1 MIEAWKKLVDGGEAV
16 VDFIDNLY
24 DVVAQIALYITL
36 VVAAALIVYHLVVG
50 KRGEEAVAKAR
61 RFELGVI
68 VGYSVGIISTLGVL
82 KLVGKILDG
91 KTTTRF
97 WLMIGFAALVLVGVV
112 ATVIMKKRNFG
123 FTKWVVLG
131 YSVLAIAY
139 LVVVLVCFPAA
150 KEDYK
155 PLNQTLMY
163 ILSAVLVAIIAA
175 LALLLDKHEEYDSR
189 SITYAAICIAA
200 SFALSYVKFFSL
212 PQGGSITFAS
222 MLPLMMYAYMFGLR
236 RGVIAGMV
244 YGMLQFVQS
253 PQFYEPMQALLDYPI
268 AFAGIGL
275 AGIGRKMKFL
285 KGNMTAEFCVGA
297 VIAVLFRYAAHVLSG
312 YFVFYSWAIYWSEWY
327 GAHPLAY
334 SFAYNAFLFV
344 ELAVLLVVGAL
355 VFQSKSVKRMIAEV
369 SAPQEAT
376 AEVQA

>member
-1 MIEAWKKLVDGGEAV
+1 MIDAWKSLVGGGEAV

-36 VVAAALIVYHLVVG
+36 VVAAALIVYHFVVG
-50 KRGEEAVAKAR
+50 KRDEQAVAKAR
-61 RFELGVI
+61 RFELGVV
-68 VGYSVGIISTLGVL
+68 VGYSVGVIGTLGVL

-131 YSVLAIAY
+131 YSALALAY
-139 LVVVLVCFPAA
+139 IVVVLVRFPAE
-150 KEDYK
+150 KESFV

-200 SFALSYVKFFSL
+200 SFALSYIKFFSL

-222 MLPLMMYAYMFGLR
+222 MLPLMLYAYMFGLR

-312 YFVFYSWAIYWSEWY
+312 YFVFYSWAKYWSEWY
-327 GAHPLAY
+327 GEHPLAY

-369 SAPQEAT
+369 SAPQEAP